1 MKTAQKNRDEIGISL
16 RRMLLS
22 DIHNQEI
29 QSKKDLTD
37 DQVIGVL
44 ASSAK
49 KHRDS
54 IEQFKQG
61 GRADLV
67 AREEAELRII
77 ETYLPAQLAPA
88 DVKKA
93 VMAVVAELKPQGQ
106 KDFGKV
112 MQAVMA
118 KIKGQ
123 ASGNLISQL
132 VREALS

>member
-1 MKTAQKNRDEIGISL
+1 LKTAQKNRDEIGISL

>member
-1 MKTAQKNRDEIGISL
+1 
-16 RRMLLS
+16 MLLS

-54 IEQFKQG
+54 IEQFKEG